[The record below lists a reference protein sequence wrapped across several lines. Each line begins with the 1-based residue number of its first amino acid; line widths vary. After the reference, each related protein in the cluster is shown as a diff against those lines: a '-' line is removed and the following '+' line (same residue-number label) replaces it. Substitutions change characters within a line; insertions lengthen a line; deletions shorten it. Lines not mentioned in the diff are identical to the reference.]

1 MENFLNAGGFD
12 PSAIISQ
19 GISVGFAMVDA
30 NKTRK
35 LQEQL
40 AKLDLEQQKQLA
52 ERLQDVQGEIAIQQ
66 AFYEY
71 LAIQNNN
78 EMLNRIQNKRYT
90 SYIVL
95 GVGVMVLA
103 LVVVGLKK
111 KKNG

>member
-19 GISVGFAMVDA
+19 AIGVGFAMVDA

-40 AKLDLEQQKQLA
+40 AKLDLAQQKQLA

-71 LAIQNNN
+71 LAVQNNN

-90 SYIVL
+90 AYIVL
-95 GVGVMVLA
+95 GVGVLVLS